1 MSNRRFL
8 EVSIKTGIQNRN
20 GAVEYD
26 HQDTTMRQTYP
37 DTPLGFKAE
46 TDIQEAIVMPIANI
60 VNEALVDQKN
70 KILDE
75 IGLDGPGLQGIEIK
89 GEDL

>member
-1 MSNRRFL
+1 MSNRRFI
-8 EVSIKTGIQNRN
+8 EVSIRTGIQNRG
-20 GAVEYD
+20 GAVEYH

-37 DTPLGFKAE
+37 DTGLGFKAQ
-46 TDIQEAIVMPIANI
+46 TDIQEAIVMPIANL

-70 KILDE
+70 AILGE
-75 IGLDGPGLQGIEIK
+75 IGVTSLDGIEVK